1 MTSRRAFLGTMGA
14 VIVGSKFARAGR
26 AALGWAAGPVP
37 AHDRSFA
44 GPYGI
49 QLYSLRHQL
58 DKDVPGT
65 LKYIREVG
73 YTDVETAGFYKMSP
87 GDFKKEL
94 GRAGLK
100 CTGMHSGDDNRF
112 RAKLDEIIAEAK
124 VFKPDYV
131 TCPWVQEQRRED
143 AEGCKRVAAEFNA
156 WGKKLQAAGY
166 RFAFHNHDAEFK
178 PLGNT
183 TAMDILIQETDPSLV
198 DFELDL
204 FFAKRVGLDPADYL
218 RKYPARFKL
227 VHLKEIAKGIKL
239 GEFTPTPDD
248 ACVPLGEGQIDWP
261 KTLDAAADV
270 GVKYYYLEDESE
282 TAREAI
288 KKSFQFLK
296 SVRF

>member
-14 VIVGSKFARAGR
+14 VIAGAKLARGT
-26 AALGWAAGPVP
+26 ALGWAAGPAP
-37 AHDRSFA
+37 AREHSFT
-44 GPYGI
+44 GPFGI

-87 GDFKKEL
+87 ANFRKEL
-94 GRAGLK
+94 DRAGLK

-112 RAKLDEIIAEAK
+112 RDKLDEIIAEAK
-124 VFKPDYV
+124 VFRADYV
-131 TCPWVQEQRRED
+131 TCPWVQEEHRKD
-143 AEGCKRVAAEFNA
+143 VDGCKRVAAEFSA
-156 WGKKLQAAGY
+156 WGKKLQAAGF
-166 RFAFHNHDAEFK
+166 RFAFHNHDMEFK

-183 TAMDILIQETDPSLV
+183 TAMDILIQETDPKLV

-204 FFAKRVGLDPADYL
+204 FFVKKVGLSPADYL
-218 RKYPARFKL
+218 KKYPGRFKL
-227 VHLKEIAKGIKL
+227 VHLKDISKN
-239 GEFTPTPDD
+239 TPTGFAEAPDD
-248 ACVPLGEGQIDWP
+248 ASVPLGEGQIDWP
-261 KTLDAAADV
+261 KTLAAAADV

-282 TAREAI
+282 TATEAI